1 MEDYEKNEYSFESND
16 EKIESLK
23 CVRCFRERDQRF
35 PKSCVECR
43 NKAARICVRKG
54 CQYPYFENEIEKY
67 FANAETKICNKCVRR
82 AENLKELRRR
92 RMEMTARLNN
102 ERKFNSKPKRPS
114 TKKQPTLEE
123 TFDTLEKRKSGLK
136 DKKNKDTSI
145 KKKKGSSVISKD
157 KSYEEEKIKN
167 ERKNNN
173 KKNTKG
179 HAHDVNDRCADDKEY
194 VDDNDIEVQ
203 EEGRR
208 NTMEGEGQ
216 KREKEDD
223 NNDEY
228 DDDDDDDVDDDVDDD
243 NDNNDDND
251 YDENEQE
258 DEDNSCLVKKIQK
271 STVQKVAPVRKASK
285 RKITSNES
293 KKTKSS
299 TCSPKRP
306 KKMQPSTTD
315 TEEICLKFLEHLVEK
330 RKYIEPERRPSINMS
345 VTF

>member
-1 MEDYEKNEYSFESND
+1 
-16 EKIESLK
+16 
-23 CVRCFRERDQRF
+23 
-35 PKSCVECR
+35 
-43 NKAARICVRKG
+43 
-54 CQYPYFENEIEKY
+54 
-67 FANAETKICNKCVRR
+67 
-82 AENLKELRRR
+82 
-92 RMEMTARLNN
+92 
-102 ERKFNSKPKRPS
+102 
-114 TKKQPTLEE
+114 
-123 TFDTLEKRKSGLK
+123 
-136 DKKNKDTSI
+136 
-145 KKKKGSSVISKD
+145 
-157 KSYEEEKIKN
+157 
-167 ERKNNN
+167 
-173 KKNTKG
+173 
-179 HAHDVNDRCADDKEY
+179 
-194 VDDNDIEVQ
+194 
-203 EEGRR
+203 
-208 NTMEGEGQ
+208 MEGEGQ

-228 DDDDDDDVDDDVDDD
+228 DDDDDDDDDDDVDDD

>member
-1 MEDYEKNEYSFESND
+1 MAFSKDNHQMEDYEKNEYSFESND

-102 ERKFNSKPKRPS
+102 DRKFNSKPKRPS
-114 TKKQPTLEE
+114 TKKQLTLEE

-167 ERKNNN
+167 ERKNN
-173 KKNTKG
+173 
-179 HAHDVNDRCADDKEY
+179 
-194 VDDNDIEVQ
+194 IEVQ

-228 DDDDDDDVDDDVDDD
+228 DDDDDDDDDDDVDDD

-251 YDENEQE
+251 YDENEQG

>member
-1 MEDYEKNEYSFESND
+1 MAFSKDNHQMEDYEKNEYSFESND

-102 ERKFNSKPKRPS
+102 DRKFNSKPKRPS
-114 TKKQPTLEE
+114 TKKQLTLEE
-123 TFDTLEKRKSGLK
+123 TFDTLEKRKGGLK

-167 ERKNNN
+167 ERKNN
-173 KKNTKG
+173 
-179 HAHDVNDRCADDKEY
+179 
-194 VDDNDIEVQ
+194 IEVQ

-228 DDDDDDDVDDDVDDD
+228 DDDDYDDDDDDDVDDD

-251 YDENEQE
+251 YDENEQG

>member
-1 MEDYEKNEYSFESND
+1 MAFSKDNHQMEDYEKNEYSFESND

-102 ERKFNSKPKRPS
+102 DRKFNSKPKRPS
-114 TKKQPTLEE
+114 TKKQLTLEE

-167 ERKNNN
+167 ERKNN
-173 KKNTKG
+173 
-179 HAHDVNDRCADDKEY
+179 
-194 VDDNDIEVQ
+194 IEVQ

-208 NTMEGEGQ
+208 NKMEGEGQ

-228 DDDDDDDVDDDVDDD
+228 DDDDDDDDDDDVDDD